1 MTTGRVDTKDWIPN
15 PDNAHVLKIDGPEI
29 ANFEDQV
36 KLFQSGA
43 KDEIEFLRFRLRQG
57 VYGQRQ
63 PDRQMVRVKLPFGGV
78 TAHQLDVLGEVAEK
92 FAPLKKGHITTRE
105 NIQYH
110 HVPLGESTDLL
121 RTIGDA
127 GLYEIQDN

>member
-15 PDNAHVLKIDGPEI
+15 QGNAHVLKIDGPEI

-36 KLFQSGA
+36 KLFQSGE

-63 PDRQMVRVKLPFGGV
+63 PDAQMIRVKLPFG
-78 TAHQLDVLGEVAEK
+78 
-92 FAPLKKGHITTRE
+92 
-105 NIQYH
+105 
-110 HVPLGESTDLL
+110 
-121 RTIGDA
+121 
-127 GLYEIQDN
+127 